1 MARMAKDKPPKV
13 APRAASKVAPKVA
26 PKVAIVSLGCPKNLV
41 DSEKLLAHLA
51 EGGCVVG
58 APMDAADVVIINT
71 CGFIAP
77 AVAES
82 LDVIAEARRL
92 KAAGKVR
99 RIVVA
104 GCLVNRL
111 GEGLFDRT
119 AGIDAII
126 GVNDR
131 DSILSAVLGEQRVAR
146 ISASPAAPASD
157 AGRFRLTPTHTA
169 YLRIAEGCSRRCTF
183 CTIPSIRG
191 RFRSKAPATV
201 LAEARE
207 LLTDG
212 AIELNVIAQDTP
224 SYGRDLAGGDTLAGL
239 LRKLDKLDGVQWIR
253 LLYAYPMGFDDDL
266 IDAIASCE
274 HVVPYVD
281 MPLQHI
287 ADGVL
292 KRMGRRVTR
301 KHIERLLVKLRQRVE
316 GLVLRTT
323 FITGFPGETRGDFEE
338 LLSFVRDFDFE
349 AVGVFP
355 YYPEP
360 GTPAARLPDR
370 PSRST
375 AERRRQRLMLTQQDI
390 VFAANEAHVGKHLRV
405 LVDGKEAGG
414 ASIGRHYGQAPDI
427 DSVCIL
433 TSPAEPGRFVDATVV
448 EADGYDLVVS
458 PTAVGHE
465 HSVHPKQEEEGHR
478 S

>member
-1 MARMAKDKPPKV
+1 MATMAKNKPPKV
-13 APRAASKVAPKVA
+13 APKAAPKVAPKAAPKAA

-51 EGGCVVG
+51 EGGCTVG

-82 LDVIAEARRL
+82 LEVIAEARRL

-104 GCLVNRL
+104 GCLVNRQ
-111 GEGLFDRT
+111 GEDLFDR
-119 AGIDAII
+119 APGIDAVI

-131 DSILSAVLGEQRVAR
+131 DSILSAVMGDGRVQR
-146 ISASPAAPASD
+146 ISAAPAGAAGD

-191 RFRSKAPATV
+191 CFRSKSPAVV

-207 LLTDG
+207 LLADG
-212 AIELNVIAQDTP
+212 AVELNVIAQDTT
-224 SYGRDLAGGDTLAGL
+224 SYGRDIGGADTLAKL
-239 LRKLDKLDGVQWIR
+239 LRKLDKLDGARWIR

-301 KHIERLLVKLRQRVE
+301 KHIEQLLVKLRRRVE

-323 FITGFPGETRGDFEE
+323 FITGFPGETRGEFEE
-338 LLSFVRDFDFE
+338 LMSFVRDFDFE

-360 GTPAARLPDR
+360 GTPAARLPGR
-370 PSRST
+370 PSRAT

-390 VFAANEAHVGKHLRV
+390 AVAANEAHVGRRLRV

-448 EADGYDLVVS
+448 EADGYDLVVT
-458 PTAVGHE
+458 PTA
-465 HSVHPKQEEEGHR
+465 
-478 S
+478 

>member
-1 MARMAKDKPPKV
+1 MAKPKP
-13 APRAASKVAPKVA
+13 

-58 APMDAADVVIINT
+58 APMDDADVVIVNT

-82 LDVIAEARRL
+82 LEVIDEARRL
-92 KAAGKVR
+92 KEAGRVR

-104 GCLVNRL
+104 GCLVNRQ
-111 GEGLFDRT
+111 GEGLFER
-119 AGIDAII
+119 AEGIDAIV

-131 DSILSAVLGEQRVAR
+131 DSILSAVLAGGQVSR
-146 ISASPAAPASD
+146 ISAHRARPVSD

-169 YLRIAEGCSRRCTF
+169 YLRISEGCSQRCTF

-191 RFRSKAPATV
+191 DFRSKRPAKV

-207 LLTDG
+207 LLADG
-212 AIELNVIAQDTP
+212 AVELNVIAQDTTN
-224 SYGRDLAGGDTLAGL
+224 YGRDLGGSATLANL
-239 LRKLDKLDGVQWIR
+239 LRKLDKLDGVEWIR
-253 LLYAYPMGFDDDL
+253 LLYAYPRGFDDDL

-281 MPLQHI
+281 IPLQHI
-287 ADGVL
+287 SDGVL

-301 KHIERLLVKLRQRVE
+301 KQIERLLVQLRRRID

-323 FITGFPGETRGDFEE
+323 FITGFPGETRGESEE

-360 GTPAARLPDR
+360 GTPAAKLPNR
-370 PSRST
+370 PVRAT
-375 AERRRQRLMLTQQDI
+375 AERRRQKLMLTQQDI
-390 VFAANEAHVGKHLRV
+390 VLAANEARIGKTVRV
-405 LVDGKEAGG
+405 LADGVEAGG

-427 DSVCIL
+427 DSLCIL
-433 TSPAEPGRFVDATVV
+433 TVPAEPGRFVDGTVV
-448 EADGYDLVVS
+448 EADGYDLVVA
-458 PTAVGHE
+458 PT
-465 HSVHPKQEEEGHR
+465 S
-478 S
+478 

>member
-1 MARMAKDKPPKV
+1 MARMVKDKP
-13 APRAASKVAPKVA
+13 

-41 DSEKLLAHLA
+41 DSEKLLARLA

-58 APMDAADVVIINT
+58 APMTAADVVIINT

-82 LDVIAEARRL
+82 IEVIAEARRL

-111 GEGLFDRT
+111 GEGLFAR
-119 AGIDAII
+119 APGIDAII

-131 DSILSAVLGEQRVAR
+131 DSILSAVLGNERIAR
-146 ISASPAAPASD
+146 ISATPADAASD

-191 RFRSKAPATV
+191 RFRSKGPAMV

-207 LLTDG
+207 LLASG
-212 AIELNVIAQDTP
+212 AVELNVIAQDTTN
-224 SYGRDLAGGDTLAGL
+224 YGRDRGGGDTLAKL
-239 LRKLDKLDGVQWIR
+239 LRKLDKLDGIEWIR

-274 HVVPYVD
+274 RVVHYVD

-301 KHIERLLVKLRQRVE
+301 KHIEQLLIKLRQRVE

-370 PSRST
+370 PSRAT

-433 TSPAEPGRFVDATVV
+433 TSLAEPGRFVDATIV
-448 EADGYDLVVS
+448 EADGYDLVVK
-458 PTAVGHE
+458 PAT
-465 HSVHPKQEEEGHR
+465 
-478 S
+478 

>member
-1 MARMAKDKPPKV
+1 MVKTK
-13 APRAASKVAPKVA
+13 S
-26 PKVAIVSLGCPKNLV
+26 PKVAIVSLGCPKNLI

-58 APMDAADVVIINT
+58 APMDDADVVIVNT

-82 LDVIAEARRL
+82 IGVIDEARRL
-92 KAAGKVR
+92 KEAGRVR

-104 GCLVNRL
+104 GCLVNRQ
-111 GEGLFDRT
+111 GEGLFERVK
-119 AGIDAII
+119 GIDVIV

-131 DSILSAVLGEQRVAR
+131 DSILSAVLGDARVSR
-146 ISASPAAPASD
+146 ISASPAGCVSD

-191 RFRSKAPATV
+191 PFRSKRPAKV

-207 LLTDG
+207 LLADG
-212 AIELNVIAQDTP
+212 AVELNVIAQDTTN
-224 SYGRDLAGGDTLAGL
+224 YGRDLGGSATLANL
-239 LRKLDKLDGVQWIR
+239 LRKLDKLDGIEWIR
-253 LLYAYPMGFDDDL
+253 LLYAYPRGFDDDL

-274 HVVPYVD
+274 HVVGYVD
-281 MPLQHI
+281 IPLQHI
-287 ADGVL
+287 SDAVL

-301 KHIERLLVKLRQRVE
+301 KQIERLLVKLRRRID

-323 FITGFPGETRGDFEE
+323 FITGFPGETRGQFEE
-338 LLSFVRDFDFE
+338 LLSFVRDFDFQ

-360 GTPAARLPDR
+360 GTPAAKLPNR
-370 PSRST
+370 PVRAT
-375 AERRRQRLMLTQQDI
+375 AERRREKLMLTQQDI
-390 VFAANEAHVGKHLRV
+390 VFAANETSISKPVRV
-405 LVDGKEAGG
+405 LVDGREAGG

-427 DSVCIL
+427 DSLCIL
-433 TSPAEPGRFVDATVV
+433 TSPARTGRFVDATIVG
-448 EADGYDLVVS
+448 ADGYDLVVA
-458 PTAVGHE
+458 PD
-465 HSVHPKQEEEGHR
+465 
-478 S
+478 

>member
-1 MARMAKDKPPKV
+1 MVKKAKNKP
-13 APRAASKVAPKVA
+13 

-51 EGGCVVG
+51 EGGCIVG
-58 APMDAADVVIINT
+58 APMEDADVVVVNT

-82 LDVIAEARRL
+82 LEVIDDARRL
-92 KAAGKVR
+92 KEAGQVR

-104 GCLVNRL
+104 GCLVNRA
-111 GEGLFDRT
+111 GESMFTQID
-119 AGIDAII
+119 GIDAIV

-131 DSILSAVLGEQRVAR
+131 DSILSAVLADDRISR
-146 ISASPAAPASD
+146 ISACPPKPVSD
-157 AGRFRLTPTHTA
+157 AGRFRLTPVHTA

-191 RFRSKAPATV
+191 PFRSKRPARI
-201 LAEARE
+201 LDEARE
-207 LLTDG
+207 LLADG
-212 AIELNVIAQDTP
+212 AVELNLIAQDTTNYA
-224 SYGRDLAGGDTLAGL
+224 SDLGPRTSLAGL
-239 LRKLDKLDGVQWIR
+239 LRKLDKLDGVEWIR
-253 LLYAYPMGFDDDL
+253 LLYAYPQGFDDDL

-292 KRMGRRVTR
+292 KRMGRHVTR
-301 KHIERLLVKLRQRVE
+301 KQIERLLIKLRQRIE

-323 FITGFPGETRGDFEE
+323 FITGFPGETRADSEE
-338 LLSFVRDFDFE
+338 LLAFVRDFDFE

-360 GTPAARLPDR
+360 DTPAARLPNR
-370 PSRST
+370 PAKAT
-375 AERRRQRLMLTQQDI
+375 AERRREKLMLAQQDI
-390 VFAANEAHVGKHLRV
+390 AFAANEARIGKPVRV
-405 LVDGKEAGG
+405 LVDGTESGG
-414 ASIGRHYGQAPDI
+414 ATIGRHYGQAPDI
-427 DSVCIL
+427 DNLCIL
-433 TSPAEPGRFVDATVV
+433 TIPAEPGQFVNATIV
-448 EADGYDLVVS
+448 ETDGYDLVVA
-458 PTAVGHE
+458 PD
-465 HSVHPKQEEEGHR
+465 QD
-478 S
+478 

>member
-1 MARMAKDKPPKV
+1 MAAMAKDKPPKV
-13 APRAASKVAPKVA
+13 AHEVAPKVA

-41 DSEKLLAHLA
+41 DSEKLLAQLA

-92 KAAGKVR
+92 KAAGKIE

-104 GCLVNRL
+104 GCLVNRM
-111 GEGLFDRT
+111 GEGLLARA

-131 DSILSAVLGEQRVAR
+131 DWILSAVLGDGRVSR
-146 ISASPAAPASD
+146 ISASPARPVSD

-191 RFRSKAPATV
+191 PFRSKSPATV

-207 LLTDG
+207 LLASG
-212 AIELNVIAQDTP
+212 AVELNVIAQDTTN
-224 SYGRDLAGGDTLAGL
+224 YGRDLGGGQTLAKL
-239 LRKLDKLDGVQWIR
+239 LRKLDKLDGVEWIR

-266 IDAIASCE
+266 IETIASCE
-274 HVVPYVD
+274 RVVPYVD
-281 MPLQHI
+281 IPLQHI

-301 KHIERLLVKLRQRVE
+301 RHIEQLLVKLRRRVE

-323 FITGFPGETRGDFEE
+323 FITGFPGETRGEFEE

-370 PSRST
+370 PSRAT
-375 AERRRQRLMLTQQDI
+375 AERRRQKLMLTQQDI
-390 VFAANEAHVGKHLRV
+390 VFAANEAHVGKRVRV
-405 LVDGKEAGG
+405 LVDGKEPGG
-414 ASIGRHYGQAPDI
+414 ASMGRYYGQAPDI

-433 TSPAEPGRFVDATVV
+433 TSPAEPGRFVEADIV
-448 EADGYDLVVS
+448 EADGYDLVVA
-458 PTAVGHE
+458 PTT
-465 HSVHPKQEEEGHR
+465 
-478 S
+478 

>member
-1 MARMAKDKPPKV
+1 MAKMAKNKP
-13 APRAASKVAPKVA
+13 PRAAPKVAPKVAPKIA

-92 KAAGKVR
+92 KAAGKIR

-104 GCLVNRL
+104 GCLVNRQ
-111 GEGLFDRT
+111 GEGLFDRA
-119 AGIDAII
+119 AGIDAIV

-131 DSILSAVLGEQRVAR
+131 DSILSAVLGDGRVAR
-146 ISASPAAPASD
+146 ISGSPARPASD
-157 AGRFRLTPTHTA
+157 AGRFRLTPAHTA

-191 RFRSKAPATV
+191 RFRSKAPAAV

-207 LLTDG
+207 LLAGG
-212 AIELNVIAQDTP
+212 AVELNVIAQDTT
-224 SYGRDLAGGDTLAGL
+224 SYGRDLGDGQTLAKL
-239 LRKLDKLDGVQWIR
+239 LRKLDSLDGVEWIR

-266 IDAIASCE
+266 IETIASCE

-281 MPLQHI
+281 IPLQHI

-292 KRMGRRVTR
+292 KRMGRHVTR
-301 KHIERLLVKLRQRVE
+301 RHIEQLLVKLRRRVE

-323 FITGFPGETRGDFEE
+323 FITGFPGETRGEFEE
-338 LLSFVRDFDFE
+338 LMSFVRDFDFE

-360 GTPAARLPDR
+360 GTPAARLPGR
-370 PSRST
+370 PSRAT
-375 AERRRQRLMLTQQDI
+375 AERRRQKLMLTQQDI
-390 VFAANEAHVGKHLRV
+390 VFAANEAHVGKRLRV
-405 LVDGKEAGG
+405 LVDGKEPGG
-414 ASIGRHYGQAPDI
+414 ASIGRHHGQAPDI

-433 TSPAEPGRFVDATVV
+433 TSPAEPGRFVEAAIV
-448 EADGYDLVVS
+448 EADGYDLVVT
-458 PTAVGHE
+458 PI
-465 HSVHPKQEEEGHR
+465 
-478 S
+478 